1 MQRMVSGSRVPMY
14 LESLFGHGMKVIYL
28 DKGLLWQVGLLVDV
42 DLCRAPFS
50 SCRYF
55 GHETLCTNGNT
66 FCLVRTINRATTDSA
81 AQIEQPYIVLGSF
94 ADQGRLAQL
103 LSTIAPAFHLQPGF
117 VLFLVLEIL
126 L

>member
-1 MQRMVSGSRVPMY
+1 MY

-81 AQIEQPYIVLGSF
+81 AQIEQPYIAGS
-94 ADQGRLAQL
+94 RI
-103 LSTIAPAFHLQPGF
+103 TPAFHLQPGF